1 VSEKRNASSNPMDAA
16 RRLAA
21 PPRQKRFY
29 KIVEMRRKEGGF
41 ALRLDGKRA
50 MTPGRRPLAVPNQG
64 LADAIA
70 AEWDAQGEN
79 IDPVSM
85 PVTRLA
91 NSAIDGVAERREE
104 VRSEVLAYAG
114 ADLLCYRAERP
125 GGLVRRQDEIWNPI
139 VAWAE
144 TRFGAPFT
152 LASGIVHVAQPRPTM
167 RRLSAELDRYDEP
180 FRLAGLSLATTLTG
194 SALIALAMADGA
206 IDADAAWAA
215 AHVDEDWNI
224 SQWGE
229 DADAAE
235 RRSRRRA
242 DFDAAA
248 LALAPEIPSVLVG
261 KG

>member
-1 VSEKRNASSNPMDAA
+1 MSDEGKIQRNARPDPMEAA
-16 RRLAA
+16 RRLTA

-29 KIVEMRRKEGGF
+29 KIVEMRREEGLF

-50 MTPGRRPLAVPNQG
+50 MTPGRKPLAVPNER
-64 LADAIA
+64 LADAVA
-70 AEWDAQGEN
+70 AEWRAQGEQ

-104 VRSEVLAYAG
+104 VRHEVLAYAG
-114 ADLLCYRAERP
+114 ADLLCYRAEAP
-125 GGLVRRQDEIWNPI
+125 EGLVRRQDALWNPI

-144 TRFGAPFT
+144 ARFNVPFK
-152 LASGIVHVAQPRPTM
+152 LAAGIVHVAQSGPTM
-167 RRLSAELDRYDEP
+167 RRLAVEIDRYDEP
-180 FRLAGLSLATTLTG
+180 FRLTGLSLATTLTG
-194 SALIALAMADGA
+194 SALIALAVAEGT

-229 DADAAE
+229 DAEAG
-235 RRSRRRA
+235 RRRVRRRA

-248 LALAPEIPSVLVG
+248 LALKTP
-261 KG
+261 

>member
-1 VSEKRNASSNPMDAA
+1 MEAA
-16 RRLAA
+16 RRLTA

-29 KIVEMRRKEGGF
+29 KNVEMRREEGAF

-50 MTPGRRPLAVPNQG
+50 ITPGRKPLAVPDER

-91 NSAIDGVAERREE
+91 NSAIDGVAERPDE
-104 VRSEVLAYAG
+104 VQREVLAYAG
-114 ADLLCYRAERP
+114 ADLICYRAEGP

-139 VAWAE
+139 GAWAE
-144 TRFGAPFT
+144 TRFGAPFK
-152 LASGIVHVAQPRPTM
+152 LAAGIVHVAQAKPTM
-167 RRLSAELDRYDEP
+167 RRVAAAVGRYDEP

-194 SALIALAMADGA
+194 SALIALAMAEGA
-206 IDADAAWAA
+206 IDAAAAWAA

-229 DADAAE
+229 DAEAAE
-235 RRSRRRA
+235 RRARRRA

-248 LALAPEIPSVLVG
+248 LALAPETPPIAAG
-261 KG
+261 EG